1 MSTPATYILASYFP
15 RHDWLV
21 RRPEHAGAGESY
33 VATSG
38 DRELFL
44 KLDVD
49 AAVVQRVAELG
60 IAPAVV
66 ANGSYQGRPYVV
78 QEYLHGTHPDRKWIS
93 LHLPRLAALI
103 QKYHRDPVLATLLAK
118 GPSLGY
124 AEHISTG
131 LGDMAA
137 LIAQLPESPHKAEL
151 SHLLA
156 ELSEQARSFD
166 PVGLVPA
173 HADPNYHNFL
183 LVGERVYLLD
193 WEGVTL
199 SDPLRDVGPLLWW
212 YAPQQKWPEF
222 FAAYSTEMDEQI
234 ERKVYWWAARQSC
247 WVALWFAGRGL
258 LEQAAPFML
267 DFEAALRGR
276 ANPHG

>member
-1 MSTPATYILASYFP
+1 
-15 RHDWLV
+15 
-21 RRPEHAGAGESY
+21 
-33 VATSG
+33 
-38 DRELFL
+38 
-44 KLDVD
+44 
-49 AAVVQRVAELG
+49 
-60 IAPAVV
+60 
-66 ANGSYQGRPYVV
+66 VV
-78 QEYLHGTHPDRKWIS
+78 QEYLHGTHPDREWFS
-93 LHLPRLAALI
+93 LHLPQVAALI
-103 QKYHRDPVLATLLAK
+103 GGYHSDPVLADLLAK
-118 GPSLGY
+118 GHSPGY
-124 AEHISTG
+124 AEHISAG

-151 SHLLA
+151 SRLLA
-156 ELSEQARSFD
+156 ELSDQARSLG

-222 FAAYSTEMDEQI
+222 FAACSTEMDEQV

-247 WVALWFAGRGL
+247 SVALWFAGRGL
-258 LEQAAPFML
+258 LELAAPFML
-267 DFEAALRGR
+267 DFEAALHGR